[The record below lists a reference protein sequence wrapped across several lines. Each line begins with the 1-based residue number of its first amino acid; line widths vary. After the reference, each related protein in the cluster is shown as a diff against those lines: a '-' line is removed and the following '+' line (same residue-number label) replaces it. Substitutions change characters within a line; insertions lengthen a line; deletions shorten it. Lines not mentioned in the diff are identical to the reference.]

1 MNDATRNLTREDL
14 ARYIDHTILKPESA
28 RAQVLAVADEGIEFS
43 VASVCVNPLWIP
55 EVAARLEG
63 SGVKA
68 CSVVGFPLGSTPAEV
83 VAEEARRAIGEGAAE
98 IDMVAPLGLVKT
110 GAWEEVQGYLSVVRE
125 ATGGTVL
132 KVILE
137 TGALEDEE
145 IVRLS
150 RLCDDAGAD
159 FVKTS
164 TGFHPSGGASEHAV
178 RLMRDSVA
186 DSVGVKASGGIR
198 SLAAATA
205 MIDAGATR
213 LGLSATSQILGEL
226 G

>member
-14 ARYIDHTILKPESA
+14 E
-28 RAQVLAVADEGIEFS
+28 VLAVADEGIEFS

-110 GAWEEVQGYLSVVRE
+110 GAWDEVQGYLSVVRE

-178 RLMRDSVA
+178 RLMRESVA